1 MSDHFGTLCIKGL
14 KQSLSQ
20 ETAFL
25 LFSILK
31 MLFLKSYSLTTY
43 INFREVTTL
52 LLTII
57 KLSPIL
63 GITRETGKRVEC
75 KLSAISDDLLL
86 NNHLGDFNDFSVLY
100 RDNNDLILINKICL
114 NI

>member
-14 KQSLSQ
+14 KQYLSQ
-20 ETAFL
+20 ETSFL

-31 MLFLKSYSLTTY
+31 MLFLRSYSLTKY

-52 LLTII
+52 LLTVI

-63 GITRETGKRVEC
+63 GISRETGKRVEC
-75 KLSAISDDLLL
+75 KSSAVSDDLLL
-86 NNHLGDFNDFSVLY
+86 NNHHGDFNDF
-100 RDNNDLILINKICL
+100 RDNNDLILINKIYL